1 MSTVGQNPTVS
12 VKPLFFFVAIK
23 YATIHLV
30 EKVHN
35 AGNDNKVYIV
45 YLYI

>member
-1 MSTVGQNPTVS
+1 MVWSM
-12 VKPLFFFVAIK
+12 KHYEWALLAFFFAAIK

-30 EKVHN
+30 EKIHN